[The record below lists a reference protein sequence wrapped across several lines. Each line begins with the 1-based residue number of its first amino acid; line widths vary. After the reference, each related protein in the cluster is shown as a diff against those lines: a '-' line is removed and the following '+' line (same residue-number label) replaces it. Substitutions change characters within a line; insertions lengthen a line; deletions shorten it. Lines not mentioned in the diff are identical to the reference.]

1 MLPKTYST
9 ANEAPS
15 PEHQTLPLLPPSQ
28 SKRRF
33 GRKLIVAIAAVVAIA
48 VIAFAL
54 LIPQGAA
61 IIPLEV
67 NYTVGE
73 KMVYDLNM
81 GIGYDLGSAKSSLLT
96 ISPGSVTLN
105 STATI
110 EVIDFNGQ
118 FYTLNN
124 TQTATILNKTS
135 SVSYLQMINKTGYS
149 TFGLSLRG
157 SQSYTNLTTGMSN
170 PVLTELPNRPEV
182 KVGDKWEVPYPFGFA
197 NQSSYIN
204 ATGSLVMT
212 FQGFQD
218 LTVPAGTYRVF
229 RVDLGSKDLSIR
241 MDLSALNASTIA
253 EASITMSIN
262 GQMYMEGGTLRPIK
276 STMQEQANCVTVT
289 GNYSMGMTMEMT
301 LEQLIQP

>member
-1 MLPKTYST
+1 MLSKTYPASR
-9 ANEAPS
+9 EASS
-15 PEHQTLPLLPPSQ
+15 PEHQTLPLPLPSQ

-33 GRKLIVAIAAVVAIA
+33 GRKLIVAITAVVAIA
-48 VIAFAL
+48 VIVLAL

-61 IIPLEV
+61 VIPLEV

-73 KMVYDLNM
+73 KMVYDLNI
-81 GIGYDLGSAKSSLLT
+81 GIGYDFGTANSSPLT

-124 TQTATILNKTS
+124 THTITILNKTS

-157 SQSYTNLTTGMSN
+157 SQRYSNLTTGMEN
-170 PVLTELPNRPEV
+170 PVLAELLNRPEV
-182 KVGDKWEVPYPFGFA
+182 KVGDTWEVPYPFGAA
-197 NQSSYIN
+197 NQSSLVN

-229 RVDLGSKDLSIR
+229 RVDLASKNLAIR
-241 MDLSALNASTIA
+241 IDLSALNASTGP
-253 EASITMSIN
+253 EASMTISLN
-262 GQMYMEGGTLRPIK
+262 VQMYMEDGTLRPIK

-289 GNYSMGMTMEMT
+289 GNHSMGMTMEMT
-301 LEQLIQP
+301 LKQLIQP